1 LNPYAIISIV
11 AAITSFFI
19 ANFIYF
25 RNPKNSLNRTIA
37 IFSTLIALMALF
49 EFAYRLAETPES
61 AFIWLKLSALWP
73 LIPAVIANIAL
84 VFTRRSHILKLK
96 ISYLVIYGPALL
108 FVFLG
113 LGTNLFVGPPVL
125 EYWGWTYSIPADE
138 TIYDLFAVWTVV
150 VSFLS
155 ALVVFLHYFQSD
167 GMEKKQSLYI
177 SIGIFMPLV
186 LSLITDYILR
196 GIFIKIPEFT
206 QTLLTLGL
214 VFIAYGVWRYNF
226 PILTPSLA
234 SEKIVSTMPNFLILS
249 DHRGRITKINESITS
264 VLGYKESD
272 LMGKPFYELFAPTKK
287 IDLKKVVYEGKKVN
301 MESVICT
308 IKNQEMDVFLNISP
322 IFSILKDPTG
332 FVIIGTDLT
341 ETKKALHKIIEN
353 EFKFRSVVEQT
364 SDGVTL
370 STEPGKIIDWNKSM
384 EKITGIKKEEADT
397 KLLSEILYEL
407 NPEEEKEILN
417 PSVLQEQFE
426 DVFNNKNLPDEF
438 KFKENDIMRADGSLR
453 SVTINNFFV
462 EKSDPLI
469 LCTVVQDITDRKEFE
484 NSLKTSLAEKE
495 VLLREI
501 HHRVKN
507 NLQIISSLLNLQTVY
522 IDDQEALNLFK
533 ESQNRVKSMSMIHES
548 LYQSRDLA
556 HIDFSIYLSRLCN
569 ELLSSYGV
577 NINLITLKTDL
588 EKIFLDINTAIPCGL
603 IITELFT
610 NSIKYAFPEGRKGII
625 DIKFQLDT
633 DDNFILEVSD
643 NGVGFPDDI
652 DFENTKSL
660 GMRLV
665 SSLVD
670 QLDGT
675 IELDNSSGTRFIIK
689 FHELEYE
696 SRV

>member
-1 LNPYAIISIV
+1 
-11 AAITSFFI
+11 
-19 ANFIYF
+19 
-25 RNPKNSLNRTIA
+25 
-37 IFSTLIALMALF
+37 
-49 EFAYRLAETPES
+49 
-61 AFIWLKLSALWP
+61 
-73 LIPAVIANIAL
+73 
-84 VFTRRSHILKLK
+84 
-96 ISYLVIYGPALL
+96 
-108 FVFLG
+108 
-113 LGTNLFVGPPVL
+113 
-125 EYWGWTYSIPADE
+125 
-138 TIYDLFAVWTVV
+138 
-150 VSFLS
+150 
-155 ALVVFLHYFQSD
+155 
-167 GMEKKQSLYI
+167 
-177 SIGIFMPLV
+177 
-186 LSLITDYILR
+186 
-196 GIFIKIPEFT
+196 
-206 QTLLTLGL
+206 
-214 VFIAYGVWRYNF
+214 
-226 PILTPSLA
+226 
-234 SEKIVSTMPNFLILS
+234 
-249 DHRGRITKINESITS
+249 
-264 VLGYKESD
+264 
-272 LMGKPFYELFAPTKK
+272 
-287 IDLKKVVYEGKKVN
+287 
-301 MESVICT
+301 
-308 IKNQEMDVFLNISP
+308 NQEMDVFLNISP

-341 ETKKALHKIIEN
+341 ETKKAMHKIIEN

-364 SDGVTL
+364 SDGIFL
-370 STEPGKIIDWNKSM
+370 SIDSGRIIDWNKSM
-384 EKITGIKKEEADT
+384 EKITGIKKAEAT
-397 KLLSEILYEL
+397 SKSIYEIMYQINSPNESELELSFLK
-407 NPEEEKEILN
+407 EKYGDIF
-417 PSVLQEQFE
+417 SS
-426 DVFNNKNLPDEF
+426 KNLPEEL
-438 KFKENDIMRADGSLR
+438 KIQEREILHTNGSLR
-453 SVTINNFFV
+453 NITVNNFFV
-462 EKSDPLI
+462 EKSNPLI
-469 LCTVVQDITDRKEFE
+469 LCTVVQDVTDRKEFE
-484 NSLKTSLAEKE
+484 NSLKTSLTEKE

-625 DIKFQLDT
+625 DIKFRLDN

>member
-1 LNPYAIISIV
+1 
-11 AAITSFFI
+11 
-19 ANFIYF
+19 
-25 RNPKNSLNRTIA
+25 
-37 IFSTLIALMALF
+37 M
-49 EFAYRLAETPES
+49 
-61 AFIWLKLSALWP
+61 KL
-73 LIPAVIANIAL
+73 
-84 VFTRRSHILKLK
+84 
-96 ISYLVIYGPALL
+96 Y
-108 FVFLG
+108 
-113 LGTNLFVGPPVL
+113 
-125 EYWGWTYSIPADE
+125 
-138 TIYDLFAVWTVV
+138 
-150 VSFLS
+150 
-155 ALVVFLHYFQSD
+155 
-167 GMEKKQSLYI
+167 
-177 SIGIFMPLV
+177 
-186 LSLITDYILR
+186 
-196 GIFIKIPEFT
+196 
-206 QTLLTLGL
+206 
-214 VFIAYGVWRYNF
+214 
-226 PILTPSLA
+226 
-234 SEKIVSTMPNFLILS
+234 
-249 DHRGRITKINESITS
+249 
-264 VLGYKESD
+264 
-272 LMGKPFYELFAPTKK
+272 
-287 IDLKKVVYEGKKVN
+287 
-301 MESVICT
+301 
-308 IKNQEMDVFLNISP
+308 
-322 IFSILKDPTG
+322 
-332 FVIIGTDLT
+332 
-341 ETKKALHKIIEN
+341 
-353 EFKFRSVVEQT
+353 
-364 SDGVTL
+364 
-370 STEPGKIIDWNKSM
+370 
-384 EKITGIKKEEADT
+384 
-397 KLLSEILYEL
+397 
-407 NPEEEKEILN
+407 
-417 PSVLQEQFE
+417 
-426 DVFNNKNLPDEF
+426 
-438 KFKENDIMRADGSLR
+438 RADGSLR
-453 SVTINNFFV
+453 NVTINNFFV
-462 EKSDPLI
+462 EKSNPLI
-469 LCTVVQDITDRKEFE
+469 LCTVVQDVTDRKEFE

-522 IDDQEALNLFK
+522 IDDEEALNLFK

-610 NSIKYAFPEGRKGII
+610 NSIKYAFPEARKGII

>member
-1 LNPYAIISIV
+1 MNPYAIISIV

-37 IFSTLIALMALF
+37 VFSTLVALMALF
-49 EFAYRLAETPES
+49 EFAYRLAENPQS
-61 AFIWLKLSALWP
+61 AVFWLKLSALWP

-96 ISYLVIYGPALL
+96 ISYLIIYGPALIFVILGIGTDL
-108 FVFLG
+108 FM
-113 LGTNLFVGPPVL
+113 GPPVM
-125 EYWGWTYSIPADE
+125 EYWGWTYSIPADV
-138 TIYDLFAVWTVV
+138 IIFDLFAIWTVI
-150 VSFLS
+150 VSFVS

-167 GMEKKQSLYI
+167 GMERKQSLYI
-177 SIGIFMPLV
+177 SLGIFMPLV
-186 LSLITDYILR
+186 ISLITDYILR
-196 GIFIKIPEFT
+196 GLHIKIPELT
-206 QTLLTLGL
+206 QTMLTLGL

-249 DHRGRITKINESITS
+249 DHRGRVTKINDSITS
-264 VLGYKESD
+264 ILGYKESD
-272 LMGKPFYELFAPTKK
+272 LLGKPFYEIFAPTEK
-287 IDLKKVVYEGKKVN
+287 IDLKKVVNKGKQVN

-308 IKNQEMDVFLNISP
+308 INNQEMDVFLNISP

-370 STEPGKIIDWNKSM
+370 SIEPGKIIDWNKSM
-384 EKITGIKKEEADT
+384 EKITGIKKEEAET
-397 KLLSEILYEL
+397 KLLSEILYGL
-407 NPEEEKEILN
+407 NPEEREIM
-417 PSVLQEQFE
+417 PSLLKEQFQ
-426 DVFNNKNLPDEF
+426 DIFNDKKLPDEF
-438 KFKENDIMRADGSLR
+438 KFKEKDIIRNDGSLR

-484 NSLKTSLAEKE
+484 NSLKDSIAEKE

-522 IDDQEALNLFK
+522 IDDEEALNLFK
-533 ESQNRVKSMSMIHES
+533 ESQNRVRSMSMIHES

-556 HIDFSIYLSRLCN
+556 HIDFSIYISRLCN

-588 EKIFLDINTAIPCGL
+588 EKVFLDINTAIPCGL

-610 NSIKYAFPEGRKGII
+610 NAIKYAFPEGRKGII
-625 DIKFQLDT
+625 NIKFHREKG
-633 DDNFILEVSD
+633 DNFILEVSD
-643 NGVGFPDDI
+643 DGVGLPEDI
-652 DFENTKSL
+652 DMEQTKSL

-665 SSLVD
+665 NSLVD
-670 QLDGT
+670 QLHGN
-675 IELDNSSGTRFIIK
+675 IQLDTNSGTRFVIK
-689 FHELEYE
+689 FQELEYE

>member
-1 LNPYAIISIV
+1 MNPYAIISIV

-61 AFIWLKLSALWP
+61 AFVWLKLSALWP

-138 TIYDLFAVWTVV
+138 TIYDLFAVWTVT

-177 SIGIFMPLV
+177 SLGIFMPLV
-186 LSLITDYILR
+186 LSLISDYILR
-196 GIFIKIPEFT
+196 GLSIKVPELT

-226 PILTPSLA
+226 PVLTPSLA

-249 DHRGRITKINESITS
+249 DHRGRITKINQSITS

-341 ETKKALHKIIEN
+341 ETKKAMHKIIEN

-364 SDGVTL
+364 SDGIFL
-370 STEPGKIIDWNKSM
+370 SIDSGKIIDWNKSM
-384 EKITGIKKEEADT
+384 EKITGIKKAEAT
-397 KLLSEILYEL
+397 SKCIYEIMHQINSPNESELELSFLK
-407 NPEEEKEILN
+407 EKYDDIF
-417 PSVLQEQFE
+417 SSR
-426 DVFNNKNLPDEF
+426 NLPDEL
-438 KFKENDIMRADGSLR
+438 KIQEREILHTNGSLR
-453 SVTINNFFV
+453 NITVNNFFV
-462 EKSDPLI
+462 EKSSPLI
-469 LCTVVQDITDRKEFE
+469 LCTVVQDVTDRKEFE

-522 IDDQEALNLFK
+522 IDDEEALNLFK

-610 NSIKYAFPEGRKGII
+610 NSIKYAFPEARKGII

>member
-1 LNPYAIISIV
+1 MIEYAIISLI

-19 ANFIYF
+19 GNFIYF

-37 IFSTLIALMALF
+37 IFSTLIAFMALC
-49 EFAYRLAETPES
+49 EFAYRLAETSSS

-73 LIPAVIANIAL
+73 LIPAVIINIAL

-96 ISYLVIYGPALL
+96 ISYLIIYGPALL
-108 FVFLG
+108 FVILG
-113 LGTNLFVGPPVL
+113 LGTNLFIGPPVH
-125 EYWGWTYSIPADE
+125 EYWGWIYSIPADE
-138 TIYDLFAVWTVV
+138 IIYDLFALWTVV

-155 ALVVFLHYFQSD
+155 ALIVFLHYFQSEA
-167 GMEKKQSLYI
+167 MERKQSLYI
-177 SIGIFMPLV
+177 SLGIFMPLII
-186 LSLITDYILR
+186 SLATDYILR
-196 GIFIKIPEFT
+196 GFSIKVPELT

-226 PILTPSLA
+226 PVLTPSLA

-249 DHRGRITKINESITS
+249 DHRGRITRINQSITS
-264 VLGYKESD
+264 VLGYEESD
-272 LMGKPFYELFAPTKK
+272 LIGKFFYEIFAPTHKINLKK
-287 IDLKKVVYEGKKVN
+287 IIQEGKQVN
-301 MESVICT
+301 LESVICS
-308 IKNQEMDVFLNISP
+308 KNNQKIDVFLNISP

-341 ETKKALHKIIEN
+341 ETKKAMHKIIEN

-364 SDGVTL
+364 SDGVSL
-370 STEPGKIIDWNKSM
+370 AIDPGKIIDWNKSM
-384 EKITGIKKEEADT
+384 EKITGIKKEEATT
-397 KLLSEILYEL
+397 KLLYDLMYQMNPKQETEIEKYYHLAEQFENL
-407 NPEEEKEILN
+407 FDKRNLDEIKIKEKEIMR
-417 PSVLQEQFE
+417 
-426 DVFNNKNLPDEF
+426 PD
-438 KFKENDIMRADGSLR
+438 GTLR

-462 EKSDPLI
+462 EKSNPLM
-469 LCTVVQDITDRKEFE
+469 LCTVVQDITDRKDFE
-484 NSLKTSLAEKE
+484 NSLKTSLEEKE

-522 IDDQEALNLFK
+522 INDGEALNLFK

-556 HIDFSIYLSRLCN
+556 HIDFAIYISRLST

-577 NINLITLKTDL
+577 NVNRISLNTDL
-588 EKIFLDINTAIPCGL
+588 EEIFLDINTAIPCGL

-610 NSIKYAFPEGRKGII
+610 NSIKYAFPDGRKGSIN
-625 DIKFQLDT
+625 IKFKLD
-633 DDNFILEVSD
+633 DDDHFLLEVAD
-643 NGVGFPDDI
+643 DGVGLADDV
-652 DFENTKSL
+652 DFKNTKSL
-660 GMRLV
+660 GMRLIN
-665 SSLVD
+665 SLVD

-675 IELDNSSGTRFIIK
+675 IELDSSAGTRFIIK
-689 FHELEYE
+689 FRELEYE

>member
-1 LNPYAIISIV
+1 MNPYAIISIV

-37 IFSTLIALMALF
+37 VFSTLVALMALF
-49 EFAYRLAETPES
+49 EFAYRLAENPQS
-61 AFIWLKLSALWP
+61 AVFWLKLSALWP

-96 ISYLVIYGPALL
+96 ISYLIIYGPALIFVILGIGTDL
-108 FVFLG
+108 FM
-113 LGTNLFVGPPVL
+113 GPPVM
-125 EYWGWTYSIPADE
+125 EYWGWTYSIPADV
-138 TIYDLFAVWTVV
+138 IIFDLFAIWTVI
-150 VSFLS
+150 VSFVS

-167 GMEKKQSLYI
+167 GMERKQSLYI
-177 SIGIFMPLV
+177 SLGIFMPLV
-186 LSLITDYILR
+186 ISLITDYILR
-196 GIFIKIPEFT
+196 GLHIKIPELT
-206 QTLLTLGL
+206 QTMLTLGL

-249 DHRGRITKINESITS
+249 DHRGRVTKINDSITS
-264 VLGYKESD
+264 ILGYKESD
-272 LMGKPFYELFAPTKK
+272 LLGKPFYEIFAPTEK
-287 IDLKKVVYEGKKVN
+287 IDLKKVVNKGKQVN

-308 IKNQEMDVFLNISP
+308 INNQEMDVFLNISP

-370 STEPGKIIDWNKSM
+370 SIEPGKIIDWNKSM
-384 EKITGIKKEEADT
+384 EKITGIKKEEAET

-407 NPEEEKEILN
+407 NPEEREIM
-417 PSVLQEQFE
+417 PSLLKEQFQ
-426 DVFNNKNLPDEF
+426 DIFNDKKLPDEF
-438 KFKENDIMRADGSLR
+438 KFKEKDIIRNDGSLR

-484 NSLKTSLAEKE
+484 NSLKDSIAEKE

-522 IDDQEALNLFK
+522 IDDEEALNLFK
-533 ESQNRVKSMSMIHES
+533 ESQNRVRSMSMIHES

-556 HIDFSIYLSRLCN
+556 HIDFSIYISRLCN

-588 EKIFLDINTAIPCGL
+588 EKVFLDINTAIPCGL

-610 NSIKYAFPEGRKGII
+610 NAIKYAFPEGRKGII
-625 DIKFQLDT
+625 NIKFHREKG
-633 DDNFILEVSD
+633 DNFILEVSD
-643 NGVGFPDDI
+643 DGVGLPEDI
-652 DFENTKSL
+652 DMEQTKSL

-665 SSLVD
+665 NSLVD
-670 QLDGT
+670 QLDGN
-675 IELDNSSGTRFIIK
+675 IQLDTNSGTRFVIK
-689 FHELEYE
+689 FQELEYE